1 MWVKEILGRA
11 IEDEI
16 LSKPLRQ
23 RFKFRVE
30 VNGVDRKE
38 ASSNNPVLMGF
49 CFLVNHQVLKT

>member
-1 MWVKEILGRA
+1 M
-11 IEDEI
+11 
-16 LSKPLRQ
+16 PLRQ
-23 RFKFRVE
+23 RFKFKVE